1 MATLT
6 IKNIPDDLYE
16 AFKQVARK
24 NHRSINGEVIFWLE
38 RAVNMQPL
46 PADEMEAEA
55 RILREMTAHYVVDD
69 ETLTSWKQEGRE

>member
-38 RAVNMQPL
+38 RAVQQREPD
-46 PADEMEAEA
+46 PET
-55 RILREMTAHYVVDD
+55 ILSNAQLVR
-69 ETLTSWKQEGRE
+69 ETLGIYTTNDEINAAIDEGRP

>member
-6 IKNIPDDLYE
+6 IKNIPDDLYD

-38 RAVNMQPL
+38 RAVEQRERNP
-46 PADEMEAEA
+46 DN
-55 RILREMTAHYVVDD
+55 ILSNAPIVR
-69 ETLTSWKQEGRE
+69 ETLGIYTTNDEINAAIDEGRP